1 MGEKTGVGCHCLLQ
15 VIFLTQGLNP
25 GLPHCRQTLYRLS
38 HQGSA
43 FSLQTPPVFNNKWR
57 LHFDSLHLT
66 FLI

>member
-1 MGEKTGVGCHCLLQ
+1 MNEWIGTISKGLALSDSH
-15 VIFLTQGLNP
+15 IFSIPISPTP
-25 GLPHCRQTLYRLS
+25 TCTLA
-38 HQGSA
+38 SA